1 MKVSVTLRRS
11 RSKNEDIAFLYFRL
25 RDKETDIKAASSIT
39 INPEYWDASVP
50 GYAANTPK
58 KVVPIER
65 QQQTNE
71 LIQKILNMIKTKY
84 KKGMDAKWLAAALE
98 DCTLKMAETKSDD
111 KAALPADE
119 YNDSEEPG
127 LIDYFKMYLEQSE
140 FNDWHRQAQT
150 SVLHRLQRYEK
161 WLGYNNGNSD
171 FRLSL
176 ELFDKEQVEDYADYM
191 EHEHEYR
198 DANRKF
204 FDQFNIKN
212 EKWIR
217 PISRNG
223 IISGIKRLNMFLNWA
238 VKEGYLTDTS
248 FRNVSLDQQLFGT
261 PYYLTIEERDEVMNF
276 DLSQYPRLERHRD
289 KFIFQ
294 CLVGCRSND
303 LEYFTWQHING
314 DFLEYIPHKNLL
326 AGRTE
331 LVRVPFVTRQR
342 LSWRNLTPN
351 VNTSSAGSH
360 MTYTDKTSSESSKWQ
375 ESTES

>member
-1 MKVSVTLRRS
+1 MKVSVTLRKS
-11 RSKNEDIAFLYFRL
+11 RSKNENIGILYFRVREDKADL
-25 RDKETDIKAASSIT
+25 RAASSIT

-50 GYAANTPK
+50 GYAADTPN

-71 LIQKILNMIKTKY
+71 LIQKIMNMIKTKY

-98 DCTLKMAETKSDD
+98 DCTLKMAETKAEDNT
-111 KAALPADE
+111 ALPADE
-119 YNDSEEPG
+119 HNDGEELW

-150 SVLHRLQRYEK
+150 SILHRLQRYEK
-161 WLGYNNGNSD
+161 WLGYNNGNPD

-248 FRNVSLDQQLFGT
+248 
-261 PYYLTIEERDEVMNF
+261 
-276 DLSQYPRLERHRD
+276 
-289 KFIFQ
+289 
-294 CLVGCRSND
+294 
-303 LEYFTWQHING
+303 
-314 DFLEYIPHKNLL
+314 
-326 AGRTE
+326 
-331 LVRVPFVTRQR
+331 
-342 LSWRNLTPN
+342 
-351 VNTSSAGSH
+351 
-360 MTYTDKTSSESSKWQ
+360 
-375 ESTES
+375 

>member
-261 PYYLTIEERDEVMNF
+261 PYYLTIEERDKVMNF

-314 DFLEYIPHKNLL
+314 DF
-326 AGRTE
+326 
-331 LVRVPFVTRQR
+331 
-342 LSWRNLTPN
+342 
-351 VNTSSAGSH
+351 H
-360 MTYTDKTSSESSKWQ
+360 MAAHQW
-375 ESTES
+375 